1 MNQDP
6 NVLTDIVAY
15 HVVFGHFQNVT
26 DYPNTTIGRTALGD
40 PSVVMLEGNKNQ
52 VVAWARRSDDQVHV
66 LNQKY
71 VQFKVFLSL
80 LDSTSCEQSNR
91 RSPYPATNQL

>member
-1 MNQDP
+1 VPGGITQDP
-6 NVLTDIVAY
+6 NALTDLVAY

-40 PSVVMLEGNKNQ
+40 PSVVMLEGGKNQ
-52 VVAWARRSDDQVHV
+52 VVAWARRSDSQVHV

-71 VQFKVFLSL
+71 VYSQPFLSFPC
-80 LDSTSCEQSNR
+80 STS
-91 RSPYPATNQL
+91 L